1 MNLQSTALLLM
12 QTRGIGPKT
21 LARILALLGRSKFSL
36 EDFHRAS
43 VDELVSHLNV
53 KPEVAEMMV
62 IQKENADRLREELDK
77 QDIQVLVSGTPPYP
91 AKLERLLG
99 DESPPVLF
107 VKGNLNLLA
116 RASVGFCGS
125 RKATHKGLEVAFKTA
140 HALSECGITIVS
152 GYAHGVDL
160 ETHAAAM
167 RSGGSTIFVL
177 AEGILNF
184 RVKREVKDLL
194 NDSNHAII
202 SEFSPKLTWNAGNAM
217 RRNRVI
223 CALSKALVLIESSM
237 TGGTFAAGK
246 TALDIN
252 IPLFV
257 ADYSNEAKEYEGN
270 QYFLTNGATALR
282 GNLNGDPTITNVLKV
297 LNEDTSATT
306 QRNGLQSDLFV

>member
-1 MNLQSTALLLM
+1 
-12 QTRGIGPKT
+12 
-21 LARILALLGRSKFSL
+21 
-36 EDFHRAS
+36 
-43 VDELVSHLNV
+43 
-53 KPEVAEMMV
+53 MMV
-62 IQKENADRLREELDK
+62 TQKENADRLREELDK

-107 VKGNLNLLA
+107 VKGNLNLLT

-125 RKATHKGLEVAFKTA
+125 RKATSKGLEVASKTA
-140 HALSECGITIVS
+140 YTLSESEITIVS

-160 ETHAAAM
+160 ATHAAAM
-167 RSGGSTIFVL
+167 HSGGSTIFVL

-184 RVKREVKDLL
+184 RIKREVKNLL

-202 SEFSPKLTWNAGNAM
+202 SEFPPKLTWNAGNAM

-246 TALDIN
+246 TALDISL
-252 IPLFV
+252 PLFV

-270 QYFLTNGATALR
+270 QYFLRNGATALR
-282 GNLNGDPTITNVLKV
+282 GNLNGDPTLTKILKV
-297 LNEDTSATT
+297 LNEDTNTT
-306 QRNGLQSDLFV
+306 PQHKGVQSNLFV